1 MPTFKKAS
9 WIWKE
14 NPRAGEYIRIE
25 KKLPKGSYRLRAA
38 CESVFAV
45 YVGGKMI
52 FSWGYDAPY
61 GNAGADEF
69 FFDLEKE
76 ETTLKLVARYVGV
89 SSSVYRA
96 GKAGLLYEIE
106 REGKILFF
114 SQAGEPLIVCKGIV
128 TEEWA
133 ITPQLGRAVS
143 YDFTA
148 LENTVPAVPADRKD
162 EILFRPFPRCVFR
175 EESPKI
181 TTQGSFTLTKGNTP
195 AEKIENTRLEESA
208 QTGKFPLELLPNRFF
223 IADLGRESAGYLTFD
238 IFAEE
243 ETEILVGYGEHL
255 ADGRPRCRIDT
266 RNFAFSC
273 RLKRGGNVFTQ
284 PFWRLGC
291 RYIVC
296 LSLGKIRVN
305 KFSFVHSEYPV
316 KEKKTEI
323 SDARTRAIYETAVR
337 TSRLCMHDHVEDC
350 PWREQALYAMD
361 ARNQAL
367 YNYYIFGET
376 EFSRANFE
384 LFLSTQREDGLFDL
398 CAPSEISVTI
408 PVFSLFLLL
417 AACEYYEFTGDSAF
431 LEKHRGRIERCFSAF
446 LEEKESGL
454 VPRFKDTRYWN
465 FYEWTEGLDGGEIF
479 RSKEQDP
486 VLDLP
491 LNAVLVIVLKK
502 AARAYEKL
510 GWKNEFQRRSDTL
523 YTALLK
529 NFYDEAEQAFY
540 SFSYAGKKWGKHGL
554 SQMLMLAAG
563 ETHREELLRNILTDR
578 FPRVTVGFLS
588 IEYDAVLER
597 DIKLKNWVRK
607 DMERIFGGMLEKGA
621 TSFFETEKGEAD
633 FNGAGSLCHAWA
645 AVPAYIY
652 RKYFMDESK

>member
-1 MPTFKKAS
+1 
-9 WIWKE
+9 
-14 NPRAGEYIRIE
+14 
-25 KKLPKGSYRLRAA
+25 
-38 CESVFAV
+38 
-45 YVGGKMI
+45 
-52 FSWGYDAPY
+52 
-61 GNAGADEF
+61 
-69 FFDLEKE
+69 
-76 ETTLKLVARYVGV
+76 
-89 SSSVYRA
+89 
-96 GKAGLLYEIE
+96 
-106 REGKILFF
+106 
-114 SQAGEPLIVCKGIV
+114 
-128 TEEWA
+128 
-133 ITPQLGRAVS
+133 
-143 YDFTA
+143 
-148 LENTVPAVPADRKD
+148 
-162 EILFRPFPRCVFR
+162 
-175 EESPKI
+175 
-181 TTQGSFTLTKGNTP
+181 
-195 AEKIENTRLEESA
+195 
-208 QTGKFPLELLPNRFF
+208 
-223 IADLGRESAGYLTFD
+223 
-238 IFAEE
+238 
-243 ETEILVGYGEHL
+243 
-255 ADGRPRCRIDT
+255 
-266 RNFAFSC
+266 
-273 RLKRGGNVFTQ
+273 
-284 PFWRLGC
+284 
-291 RYIVC
+291 
-296 LSLGKIRVN
+296 
-305 KFSFVHSEYPV
+305 
-316 KEKKTEI
+316 
-323 SDARTRAIYETAVR
+323 
-337 TSRLCMHDHVEDC
+337 
-350 PWREQALYAMD
+350 MD